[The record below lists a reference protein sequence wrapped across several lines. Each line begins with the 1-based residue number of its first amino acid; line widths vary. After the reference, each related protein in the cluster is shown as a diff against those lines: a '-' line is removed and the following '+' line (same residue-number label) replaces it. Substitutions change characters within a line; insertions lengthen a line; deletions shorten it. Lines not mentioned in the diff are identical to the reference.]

1 MLGDLG
7 LSAVPFR
14 RLLFGCDRT
23 SDVWEQVVY
32 MRPPDLDLVWAEL
45 RRTILELERF
55 ERALLGCSVD
65 PYR

>member
-1 MLGDLG
+1 
-7 LSAVPFR
+7 
-14 RLLFGCDRT
+14 
-23 SDVWEQVVY
+23 

-55 ERALLGCSVD
+55 ERALLGSSVD